1 MTTPPPSPA
10 PPIGDADW
18 PACAA
23 DLLGSYATNLNVY
36 RVMAHNPKLLVAWT
50 DFRNHVVLHSA
61 LTPMQSE
68 IVILRTGYRRG
79 SGYEWAQHV
88 VRGASAGL
96 SPARISSVRT
106 PDHALSED
114 ALLITAVD
122 ALIDNGRFEPAL
134 RGTLIAALGLT
145 ATIDI
150 IATVG
155 MYTTLAFLIE
165 SFEVPLEPEM
175 HRQFEILRAHLS

>member
-1 MTTPPPSPA
+1 MTTSPPSPA
-10 PPIGDADW
+10 PPISDADW

-50 DFRNHVVLHSA
+50 DFRNHVVLNSA
-61 LTPMQSE
+61 LSPMQSE
-68 IVILRTGYRRG
+68 IVILRTGFRRG
-79 SGYEWAQHV
+79 SYYEWAQHV

-96 SPARISSVRT
+96 STARISSVRT
-106 PDHALSED
+106 PEHAPPED
-114 ALLITAVD
+114 AMLITAVD
-122 ALIDNGRFEPAL
+122 ALIDNGRFDPAL
-134 RGTLIAALGLT
+134 RVILLEALGLT

-165 SFEVPLEPEM
+165 SFEVPLEQEM
-175 HRQFEILRAHLS
+175 LRQFEVLREHLT